1 MNKKV
6 YRFLSVMCCV
16 LLLGGCSV
24 QADENNKDIYSD
36 IAQDS
41 ASADGIITTETRDLF
56 AMDTIMTIKATGVD
70 AKGAV
75 DEAVAE
81 IKRLD
86 DLLSVGNSKS
96 EISIIN
102 KNRNGYLSEDV
113 LYLTKRSLDLYESQ
127 KGAYEIT
134 VYPLMELWGD
144 YNAEELNKKTKALLS
159 IEKIIVETYAEK
171 TGMAPEELTRLMYA
185 ETWYTAE
192 EAVAAGFVDE
202 LLPLTATVTADNDDV
217 TINDM
222 TVSVKRFANKQALL
236 KMKAGGKGMDN
247 QTLLSKLKAFFGR
260 EKSQAEVELESEVLR
275 LRGEIE
281 RLRSEVKTADQIYAL
296 IEDNI
301 KSGGVSVRGSTL
313 EMSNAADDAISKVV
327 RFANGRM

>member
-1 MNKKV
+1 MMEIIINGEITSETTSQFDALEGDVLIKLNSYGGDVGSALAIYNRLKAYSGGKV
-6 YRFLSVMCCV
+6 
-16 LLLGGCSV
+16 
-24 QADENNKDIYSD
+24 NI
-36 IAQDS
+36 II
-41 ASADGIITTETRDLF
+41 DGICCS
-56 AMDTIMTIKATGVD
+56 AATIIACAGHS
-70 AKGAV
+70 AI
-75 DEAVAE
+75 VA
-81 IKRLD
+81 
-86 DLLSVGNSKS
+86 
-96 EISIIN
+96 
-102 KNRNGYLSEDV
+102 NG
-113 LYLTKRSLDLYESQ
+113 LYMIHSPLT
-127 KGAYEIT
+127 
-134 VYPLMELWGD
+134 ELWGD

-159 IEKIIVETYAEK
+159 VEKIIVETYAAK

-192 EAVAAGFVDE
+192 EAVEAGFVDE

-260 EKSQAEVELESEVLR
+260 EKSQTELELESEVVR
-275 LRGEIE
+275 LRAEVE
-281 RLRSEVKTADQIYAL
+281 RLKSEVKTADQIYAL

-301 KSGGVSVRGSTL
+301 KSGGVSVRGSTA

-327 RFANGRM
+327 RFANGRA

>member
-1 MNKKV
+1 MMEIIINGEITSETASKFDALEGDVTVRLNSYGGDVGSALAIYNRLKEYSGAV
-6 YRFLSVMCCV
+6 NVVIDGICC
-16 LLLGGCSV
+16 
-24 QADENNKDIYSD
+24 
-36 IAQDS
+36 S
-41 ASADGIITTETRDLF
+41 ASTII
-56 AMDTIMTIKATGVD
+56 ACAGHSAI
-70 AKGAV
+70 
-75 DEAVAE
+75 
-81 IKRLD
+81 
-86 DLLSVGNSKS
+86 VGN
-96 EISIIN
+96 
-102 KNRNGYLSEDV
+102 G
-113 LYLTKRSLDLYESQ
+113 LYMIHS
-127 KGAYEIT
+127 
-134 VYPLMELWGD
+134 PLMELWGD

-222 TVSVKRFANKQALL
+222 TVSVNRFSNKQALL

-260 EKSQAEVELESEVLR
+260 EKSQTELELESEVLR

-301 KSGGVSVRGSTL
+301 KSGGGSVRGSTL

>member
-1 MNKKV
+1 MMEIIINGEITSETASK
-6 YRFLSVMCCV
+6 FDALEGDVMVRLNSYGGDVGSALAIYNRLKEYSGAVNVVIDGICC
-16 LLLGGCSV
+16 
-24 QADENNKDIYSD
+24 
-36 IAQDS
+36 S
-41 ASADGIITTETRDLF
+41 ASTII
-56 AMDTIMTIKATGVD
+56 ACAGHSAI
-70 AKGAV
+70 
-75 DEAVAE
+75 
-81 IKRLD
+81 
-86 DLLSVGNSKS
+86 VGN
-96 EISIIN
+96 
-102 KNRNGYLSEDV
+102 G
-113 LYLTKRSLDLYESQ
+113 LYMIHS
-127 KGAYEIT
+127 
-134 VYPLMELWGD
+134 PLMELWGD

-260 EKSQAEVELESEVLR
+260 EKSQAELELESEVLR

-301 KSGGVSVRGSTL
+301 KSGGGSVRGSTL
-313 EMSNAADDAISKVV
+313 ELSNAADDAITKVV